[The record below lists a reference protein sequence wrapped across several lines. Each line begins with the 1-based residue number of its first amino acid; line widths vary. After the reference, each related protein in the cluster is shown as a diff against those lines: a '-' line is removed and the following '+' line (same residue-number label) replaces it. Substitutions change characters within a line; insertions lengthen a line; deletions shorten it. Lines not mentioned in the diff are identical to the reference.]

1 MSIRCRFLLVVAV
14 AVGVFGASPLRAEPP
29 PVYRL
34 TAITASD
41 SSASRALAINSH
53 GQVAGSV
60 GGRAFW
66 WDGSLHDLGRPDG
79 VSGEGVDI
87 NDLGQIA
94 VNGSGRAFLYD
105 GTMHDL
111 GALRGGPTRATAI
124 NRHGQVTGE
133 SGGHAFLHDGVLRDL
148 GTLEGAAGWSHG
160 AALNDAGV
168 VAGTSTAG
176 DGRDHAFIRDGT
188 MRDTGIA
195 ADFVRIGD
203 IDDRGWIV
211 GATSASGRPD
221 QLFLYDGSLHD
232 LGSFGGAGGG
242 LDLALGLNRH
252 AQVVGTARDPR
263 DAALAFLYDDG
274 VLIDLNTRLAAD
286 TDRGWTLQAATD
298 INDAG
303 QIVGYG
309 LYRGEERAFLLTPLA
324 VPEPATALLTAL
336 GLGALGLRMRRRAG
350 RCAIV
355 AAAAAAVVPAAA
367 FAGPTYRLTTLA
379 PFDVGAWATDIN
391 DRGQVTGGMIADDGL
406 HTFLWDGSLHDLGS
420 TPDGGGW
427 GRSINRSGQIAVAGE
442 RHAYL
447 YDGTM
452 RDLGTLGGGNT
463 QPSGINARGQVVG
476 WSSVAFGD
484 APTHAFLYDGTTMR
498 DLGSL
503 AGPGGNSYASAI
515 DASGRVA
522 GTSTGSDGYSHVFV
536 HDGTMHELGI
546 FGDNAYVGDMNE
558 RGWIVGGYVDVQ
570 DHTSRLFF
578 YDGTQHL
585 LEQFSPPGS
594 YAQTKGL
601 NAHGQVVGWGRHG
614 VGPEVA
620 VIWNDGE
627 IADLNALLD
636 PGIREDWRL
645 TEAWAI
651 DDSGRIV
658 GRGMLRDGGL
668 STAVMLTPVYGVPEP
683 ASAALLL
690 LGLLGLGLR
699 VRAAAPRH

>member
-1 MSIRCRFLLVVAV
+1 MSIRFRFLLAVAV
-14 AVGVFGASPLRAEPP
+14 AVGVFGASPARAEPL

-34 TAITASD
+34 TALTAAD
-41 SSASRALAINSH
+41 SSASRALAINAS
-53 GQVAGSV
+53 GQVTGSV

-111 GALRGGPTRATAI
+111 GALRGGRTRATAI
-124 NRHGQVTGE
+124 DRHRQVTGE

-148 GTLEGAAGWSHG
+148 GTLEGSAGRSHG
-160 AALNDAGV
+160 AAL
-168 VAGTSTAG
+168 
-176 DGRDHAFIRDGT
+176 
-188 MRDTGIA
+188 
-195 ADFVRIGD
+195 
-203 IDDRGWIV
+203 
-211 GATSASGRPD
+211 
-221 QLFLYDGSLHD
+221 
-232 LGSFGGAGGG
+232 
-242 LDLALGLNRH
+242 
-252 AQVVGTARDPR
+252 
-263 DAALAFLYDDG
+263 
-274 VLIDLNTRLAAD
+274 
-286 TDRGWTLQAATD
+286 
-298 INDAG
+298 NDAG

-336 GLGALGLRMRRRAG
+336 GLGAVGLRKRRRAG
-350 RCAIV
+350 QCAIV
-355 AAAAAAVVPAAA
+355 AAAAAAMVPAAA

-379 PFDVGAWATDIN
+379 PFDVGSWATDIN
-391 DRGQVTGGMIADDGL
+391 DRGQVTGGMIVDGQL
-406 HTFLWDGSLHDLGS
+406 HTFLWDGQLHDLGA

-452 RDLGTLGGGNT
+452 RDLGSLGGGNT

-484 APTHAFLYDGTTMR
+484 APTHAFLYDGTTLQ

-503 AGPGGNSYASAI
+503 SGPGGTSFAGAI
-515 DASGRVA
+515 DAAGRVA

-558 RGWIVGGYVDVQ
+558 RGWIVGGYFDVQ

-578 YDGTQHL
+578 YDGTQRL

-594 YAQTKGL
+594 YAQTMGL
-601 NAHGQVVGWGRHG
+601 NALGQVVGWGRHG

-658 GRGMLRDGGL
+658 GRGMLRDGF

-699 VRAAAPRH
+699 VRAEAPRH